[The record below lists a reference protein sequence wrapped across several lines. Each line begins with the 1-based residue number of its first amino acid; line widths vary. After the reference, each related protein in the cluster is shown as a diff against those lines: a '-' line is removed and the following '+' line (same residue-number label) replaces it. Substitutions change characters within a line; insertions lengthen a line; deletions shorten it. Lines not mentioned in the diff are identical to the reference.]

1 MRVTTENISLRTNG
15 EGDTRDITGEVAS
28 VVQES
33 AFQDGIVTVFV
44 PGSTGGVTTIEY
56 ELGAVTD
63 LGDVFE
69 KIAPRHA
76 VYKHNETWGDGNG
89 YAHVRAAVI
98 GPSIT
103 VPFQKKRLML
113 GTWQQII
120 FLDFD
125 NRSRNRTIIVQ
136 LIGE

>member
-1 MRVTTENISLRTNG
+1 MSVTTENISLKTKG

-28 VVQES
+28 VVQKS
-33 AFQDGIVTVFV
+33 ALQNGIVTVFV

-56 ELGAVTD
+56 EPGAVTD

-76 VYKHNETWGDGNG
+76 CYKHNETWGDGNG

-103 VPFQKKRLML
+103 VPFKEKKLML

-125 NRSRNRTIIVQ
+125 NRSRSRTIIVQ